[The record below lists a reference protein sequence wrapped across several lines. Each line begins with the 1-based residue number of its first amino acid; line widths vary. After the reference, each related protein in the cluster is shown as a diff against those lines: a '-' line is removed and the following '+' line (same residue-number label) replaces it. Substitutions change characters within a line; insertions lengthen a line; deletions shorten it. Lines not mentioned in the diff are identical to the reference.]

1 MLGISKDVIDRVL
14 RVSTLLVVVGV
25 MVKVMFFGAKPVTY
39 PDYSGLLEKIE
50 MQLNAKMDSLG
61 INIGKISVKI
71 DESRK
76 KETILIDKRKDI
88 VNEKQDNLKTISA
101 IGSDTT
107 YDVQRDE
114 SRDKVLWD

>member
-1 MLGISKDVIDRVL
+1 
-14 RVSTLLVVVGV
+14 
-25 MVKVMFFGAKPVTY
+25 
-39 PDYSGLLEKIE
+39 
-50 MQLNAKMDSLG
+50 
-61 INIGKISVKI
+61 
-71 DESRK
+71 
-76 KETILIDKRKDI
+76 LIDKRKDI